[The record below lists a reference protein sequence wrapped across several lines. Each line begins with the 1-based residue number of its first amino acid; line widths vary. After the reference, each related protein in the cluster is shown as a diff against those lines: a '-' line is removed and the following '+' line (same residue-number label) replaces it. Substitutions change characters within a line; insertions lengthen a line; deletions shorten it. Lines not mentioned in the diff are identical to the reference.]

1 MMLLAILKIYVYIY
15 ISEILERNLPLQKQ
29 LQLLSDLCTMT
40 SGKFVSLPMSMVTE
54 CQLGPEG
61 NQRAFNF
68 ALTLY
73 HRWILR
79 AQVLKELPARATKPG
94 FGHTITGN
102 QEQVILFRDEL
113 FVASLE
119 PFTQTSL
126 DFLQKLFE
134 NDDDIFISLTY
145 DSFVALNS
153 NSDLI
158 SQNFDV
164 AIHISR
170 TEVKTQIC
178 FDLCIFYL
186 HIKKYDLAR
195 ENAIACRNNLAEL
208 KREYEGKDD
217 KEFVFCTLNEEE
229 LYGCMLACGVADIPV
244 GLLHRM
250 SESVLQKYAGITDIL
265 REDNFL
271 NEIPLVTR
279 RILELDLEAVAQG
292 ANIPRET
299 LVQVAAL
306 NAIKSVLEQHN
317 LFSFNDF
324 LAKYRKENGLT
335 VMVEYATAMLSRLQ
349 PNKTNKLKQFFL
361 NVMLSSADWLNDSKI
376 LEKSGLFSVEELTDL
391 KTQRAA
397 EDVLIVKNTSV
408 NHEWKTRDSSS
419 MY

>member
-1 MMLLAILKIYVYIY
+1 MQILVILIIYVHIA
-15 ISEILERNLPLQKQ
+15 EIFERNLPLQKQ

-40 SGKFVSLPMSMVTE
+40 SGKFVRLPMSMVTE

-61 NQRAFNF
+61 NNRAFNF

-102 QEQVILFRDEL
+102 PEQAILFRDEL

-134 NDDDIFISLTY
+134 NDDDIFVSLTY

-153 NSDLI
+153 NSDVI

-208 KREYEGKDD
+208 KREYEEKDD

-229 LYGCMLACGVADIPV
+229 LHGCMLACGVADIPV

-292 ANIPRET
+292 ANISRDI

-306 NAIKSVLEQHN
+306 NAIKSVLEEHN

-324 LAKYRKENGLT
+324 LPKYRKENGLS
-335 VMVEYATAMLSRLQ
+335 VMVENASTMLDRLK
-349 PNKTNKLKQFFL
+349 PDKTNKLKQFFL
-361 NVMLSSADWLNDSKI
+361 NVMLSSVDWRNDSDI
-376 LEKSGLFSVEELTDL
+376 VAKSGLFSVKELTEL
-391 KTQRAA
+391 KRQRAA
-397 EDVLIVKNTSV
+397 EEMLIVPNMSV
-408 NHEWKTRDSSS
+408 SHEWKTRDSNS